1 MLDCISVILN
11 PALID
16 TRPSGSVS
24 MMSNSASAA
33 STLGDNGLSL
43 QLRYL
48 KQGVDVGSTESRES
62 RNTGGVLPLAD
73 YIVVSKA

>member
-1 MLDCISVILN
+1 
-11 PALID
+11 
-16 TRPSGSVS
+16 